1 MRSSLQAVGGRLCGE
16 LGPSPPSERP
26 RPEEAEVTRE
36 QYDAIY
42 ATVLAA
48 QQDDSLPAH
57 FYVSEILAIVS
68 AEVTDNQTAD
78 GRPVAAA
85 VGGREK
91 ACVGTL
97 AISTRSGSPPSSAS
111 EYHWRFRT
119 ALPSLGE
126 RAR

>member
-1 MRSSLQAVGGRLCGE
+1 M
-16 LGPSPPSERP
+16 
-26 RPEEAEVTRE
+26 TRE

-48 QQDDSLPAH
+48 QHDDSLPAH

-68 AEVTDNQTAD
+68 AEVTENQTAE
-78 GRPVAAA
+78 GRPVAIA

-91 ACVGTL
+91 ASVGGS

-111 EYHWRFRT
+111 SISGVSDWAPFAPDRY
-119 ALPSLGE
+119 
-126 RAR
+126 